1 MNWSYRNV
9 GFIKI
14 LLFDLNVFDVGLNLE
29 VIMVRREFLLNVF

>member
-14 LLFDLNVFDVGLNLE
+14 LLFDLNVFDDGLNLE
-29 VIMVRREFLLNVF
+29 VNMVRREFLLNVF